1 MFFIG
6 LKFMHNMFLGSKPN
20 RKTVLFIGEHLIA
33 KKKKKLEMEKMRKE
47 RRINKMITD
56 KM

>member
-6 LKFMHNMFLGSKPN
+6 LEFIHNMFLGSKPN
-20 RKTVLFIGEHLIA
+20 RKTLLFIGGTLNSQ
-33 KKKKKLEMEKMRKE
+33 KKKKKLEMEKMKKE
-47 RRINKMITD
+47 RINKTITD